1 MVIDRFM
8 EENDLSSSPKKEIR
22 PPNTVG
28 PQEIWNSP
36 SP

>member
-8 EENDLSSSPKKEIR
+8 EENDLASSPKKEIR